1 MDEVGGGLL
10 MRCVWFGGWEAG
22 WSRQIWVPEDW
33 SGSVRGRVACARQV
47 PMAGRSELRR
57 RIRSAGHRAS
67 YSFGCG
73 EMISAAA
80 GIQ

>member
-1 MDEVGGGLL
+1 

-33 SGSVRGRVACARQV
+33 SGSVRGRVACGRQV